1 MPRDDGSCLVVGRKM
16 TRQEGQCYLIIKR
29 QTLGGRRLK
38 SQPIARSDE
47 IDRLLLMISLNTR
60 GEGMLMV

>member
-1 MPRDDGSCLVVGRKM
+1 M